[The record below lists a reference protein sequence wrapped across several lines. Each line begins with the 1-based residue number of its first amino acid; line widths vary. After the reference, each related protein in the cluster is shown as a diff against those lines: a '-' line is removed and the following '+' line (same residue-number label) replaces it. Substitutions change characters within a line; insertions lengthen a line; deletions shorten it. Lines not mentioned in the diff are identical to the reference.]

1 MKVPLHTYLSSHLV
15 KQGMDR
21 PHRAKFQR
29 CMSPACGGKLLS
41 SSTFCRHLAH
51 RNAVAGPTNQLEA
64 STGPSS
70 SREISSPVLEH
81 PSLIHD
87 PSSPS
92 GTNSS
97 LGDDANDVEPML
109 DVVQGVAF
117 IDGLL
122 PSPCCGLP

>member
-1 MKVPLHTYLSSHLV
+1 
-15 KQGMDR
+15 
-21 PHRAKFQR
+21 
-29 CMSPACGGKLLS
+29 
-41 SSTFCRHLAH
+41 
-51 RNAVAGPTNQLEA
+51 VAGPTNQLEA

-92 GTNSS
+92 GTNSP

-122 PSPCCGLP
+122 SPCCGLP